1 MAVAL
6 NAAPAASAAPADG
19 VSPIGPVPLPPL
31 REDLKLLPGAA
42 TADGSPTWTLHD
54 PARHRFIRIGWLEF
68 EILARWGLGRS
79 DAVADSISAETT
91 IRATQNDVLD
101 VLGFA
106 HKAGL
111 LIPLG
116 DNSIKRLMAEIDSQ
130 KLSASSWLLKNYL
143 FVKLRLVN
151 PDRFLGAVLPF
162 IRWMFTPGF
171 GVALTLLAGLGFYL
185 ISRQWQA
192 YTHSL
197 LHLFSLEGA
206 FEVGVAL
213 SAAKVVHEL
222 GHGLMSKRFGC
233 RVPAMG
239 VALLVMWPVL
249 WTDTNDAWRLTD
261 RRQRLAI
268 DAAGML
274 AEITLAVVASLAWS
288 VLPDGPIRTGA
299 FLLSSSTWVLTVLV
313 NVNPLMRFDGYF
325 LLSDL
330 IDVPNLQER
339 GFAIGRWWL
348 RERLFGLGAPVPEQ
362 FPLRKQR
369 ILTVYSLSAL
379 VYRFSLFLGIAIVV
393 YHMAFKAL
401 GFFLFAVEI
410 WWFLARPILGELF
423 IWKQALKTVRMNRR
437 LMTTIVIAGLALLVL
452 VLPWRTDLTAPGL
465 LRAEHQ
471 TILYAAEPG
480 QLATLAHN
488 GDRVA
493 EGDTIFALQSPTV
506 AFHKASAEAALAG
519 IEARMK
525 GQAFDPDQAAS
536 LEVGWQELQG
546 AVAERDQVA
555 AQEAVLTVK
564 APFAGVVTDVPPAL
578 RLGEWLQRREAL
590 GMLVDPS
597 RLMVEAYVGEA
608 DLGRLHAGADAKFY
622 PESGDPPVELTVAS
636 IGTASV
642 RVLDTTDL
650 ASIYGGGIAVRKDA
664 AGKLQ
669 PESAIYRAVL
679 TPKRPGLAL
688 PKRLR
693 GTVTIEADRTSLI
706 ARIYRRAV
714 SVVIREGGL

>member
-6 NAAPAASAAPADG
+6 SAPPATAGAPAGG
-19 VSPIGPVPLPPL
+19 VTPMGPVPLPPL
-31 REDLKLLPGAA
+31 REDLKLLPGAS
-42 TADGSPTWTLHD
+42 TVEGSPTWTLHD

-79 DAVADSISAETT
+79 DAVADAISAETT

-111 LIPLG
+111 LVPVG
-116 DNSIKRLMAEIDSQ
+116 DNSIKRLIAEIDSQ

-143 FVKLRLVN
+143 FVKIRLVN

-171 GVALTLLAGLGFYL
+171 ALALVLLAGLGFYL
-185 ISRQWQA
+185 IGRQWEA

-213 SAAKVVHEL
+213 SAAKVIHEL

-348 RERLFGLGAPVPEQ
+348 RERLFGLGVPVPEQ
-362 FPLRKQR
+362 FPRHKQR
-369 ILTVYSLSAL
+369 ILTIYALSAL
-379 VYRFSLFLGIAIVV
+379 VYRFSLFLGIAIIV

-401 GFFLFAVEI
+401 GFFLFAIEI

-423 IWKQALKTVRMNRR
+423 IWKKALKTVRMNRR

-480 QLATLAHN
+480 QLAKLARN
-488 GDRVA
+488 GDRVG
-493 EGDTIFALQSPTV
+493 EGDAIFVLQSPTV
-506 AFHKASAEAALAG
+506 AFHRASAEAALAG

-525 GQAFDPDQAAS
+525 GQAFDPEQAAS

-546 AVAERDQVA
+546 AVATLDQVE
-555 AQEAVLTVK
+555 AQEAVLTVR
-564 APFAGVVTDVPPAL
+564 APFAGVVTDVPPSL

-597 RLMVEAYVGEA
+597 KLMVEAYIGEG
-608 DLGRLHAGADAKFY
+608 DLARLHAGADAKFY
-622 PESGDPPVELTVAS
+622 PENGGDPVELTVAS

-664 AGKLQ
+664 ANKLQ
-669 PESAIYRAVL
+669 PESAVYRAVL
-679 TPKRPGLAL
+679 TPKQPGLAL

-693 GTVTIEADRTSLI
+693 GTVNIEADRTSLI

-714 SVVIREGGL
+714 SVVIREGGF

>member
-6 NAAPAASAAPADG
+6 NVAPADG

-79 DAVADSISAETT
+79 DAVAASISAETT

-116 DNSIKRLMAEIDSQ
+116 ENSIKRLMAEIDSQ

-171 GVALTLLAGLGFYL
+171 GVALALLAGLGFYL

-213 SAAKVVHEL
+213 SAAKVIHEL

-274 AEITLAVVASLAWS
+274 AEITLAVAASLAWS

-423 IWKQALKTVRMNRR
+423 IWKKALKTVRMNRR
-437 LMTTIVIAGLALLVL
+437 LMTTIVIAGLGLLVL

-480 QLATLAHN
+480 QLARLAHN

-493 EGDTIFALQSPTV
+493 EGDTLFELQSPTV

-546 AVAERDQVA
+546 AVAELDQVA

-597 RLMVEAYVGEA
+597 KLMVEAYIGEA

-622 PESGDPPVELTVAS
+622 PENGDPPVELTVAS

-679 TPKRPGLAL
+679 TPKQPGPAL

-693 GTVTIEADRTSLI
+693 GTVDIEADRTSLI

-714 SVVIREGGL
+714 SIVIREGGF

>member
-6 NAAPAASAAPADG
+6 AAPPAAGAVPDG
-19 VSPIGPVPLPPL
+19 VAPMGPVALPPL
-31 REDLKLLPGAA
+31 REDLKLLPGAS

-68 EILARWGLGRS
+68 EILARWGLGQS
-79 DAVADSISAETT
+79 EAVADAIRAETT

-101 VLGFA
+101 VLRFA

-116 DNSIKRLMAEIDSQ
+116 QNSINRLMAEIDSQ

-171 GVALTLLAGLGFYL
+171 AVALGLSAGLGFYL
-185 ISRQWQA
+185 IGRQWEA

-213 SAAKVVHEL
+213 SAAKVIHEL

-261 RRQRLAI
+261 RRKRLAI

-274 AEITLAVVASLAWS
+274 AEITLAVAASLAWS

-299 FLLSSSTWVLTVLV
+299 FLLSSSTWVLTVLI

-348 RERLFGLGAPVPEQ
+348 RERLFGLGAPVPEK
-362 FPLRKQR
+362 FPRHKQR
-369 ILTVYSLSAL
+369 ILTIYALSAL

-393 YHMAFKAL
+393 YHMTFKAL
-401 GFFLFAVEI
+401 GLFLFAVEI
-410 WWFLARPILGELF
+410 WWFIARPILGELF
-423 IWKQALKTVRMNRR
+423 IWKNALKTVRMNRR
-437 LMTTIVIAGLALLVL
+437 LVTTLVIAGLALLVL
-452 VLPWRTDLTAPGL
+452 VLPWRTDLTAPAL

-480 QLATLAHN
+480 QLTKLAHN
-488 GDRVA
+488 GDHVA
-493 EGDTIFALQSPTV
+493 EGDAIFVLQSPTV

-525 GQAFDPDQAAS
+525 GQAFDPEQAAS
-536 LEVGWQELQG
+536 LEVGWQELLG
-546 AVAERDQVA
+546 AVATLDQVE
-555 AQEAVLTVK
+555 AQEAVLTLR
-564 APFAGVVTDVPPAL
+564 APFAGTVTDVPPAL

-590 GMLVDPS
+590 GMLIDPS
-597 RLMVEAYVGEA
+597 KAMVEAYIGEA
-608 DLGRLHAGADAKFY
+608 DLGRIHPGAAAKFY
-622 PESGDPPVELTVAS
+622 PENGDAPVELTVAS

-642 RVLDTTDL
+642 RVLDTTEL
-650 ASIYGGGIAVRKDA
+650 ASVYGGGIAVRKDA
-664 AGKLQ
+664 ANKLQ
-669 PESAIYRAVL
+669 PESAIYRAML
-679 TPKRPGLAL
+679 TPKQPGAGL
-688 PKRLR
+688 PTRLR
-693 GTVTIEADRTSLI
+693 GTVNIGADRTSLI

-714 SVVIREGGL
+714 SVMIREGGF

>member
-1 MAVAL
+1 M
-6 NAAPAASAAPADG
+6 
-19 VSPIGPVPLPPL
+19 GPVPLPPL
-31 REDLKLLPGAA
+31 REDLKLLPGAS
-42 TADGSPTWTLHD
+42 TVEGSPTWTLHD

-111 LIPLG
+111 LMPLG
-116 DNSIKRLMAEIDSQ
+116 DSSIKRLIAEIDSQ

-143 FVKLRLVN
+143 FVKIRLVN

-171 GVALTLLAGLGFYL
+171 AVALVLLAGLGFYL
-185 ISRQWQA
+185 IGRQWEA

-213 SAAKVVHEL
+213 SAAKVIHEL

-348 RERLFGLGAPVPEQ
+348 RERLFGLGVPAPEQ
-362 FPLRKQR
+362 FPPRKQR
-369 ILTVYSLSAL
+369 ILTIYALSAL
-379 VYRFSLFLGIAIVV
+379 IYRFSLFLGIAIIV

-423 IWKQALKTVRMNRR
+423 IWKKALKTVRMNRR
-437 LMTTIVIAGLALLVL
+437 LLTTIVIAGLALLVL
-452 VLPWRTDLTAPGL
+452 ILPWRTNLTAPGL

-471 TILYAAEPG
+471 TILYVAEPG
-480 QLATLAHN
+480 QLAKLARN
-488 GDRVA
+488 GDRVG
-493 EGDTIFALQSPTV
+493 EGDAIFVLQSPTI

-525 GQAFDPDQAAS
+525 GQAFDPEQAAS

-546 AVAERDQVA
+546 AVATLDQVE
-555 AQEAVLTVK
+555 AQEAVLTVR
-564 APFAGVVTDVPPAL
+564 ASFAGVVTDVPPSL

-597 RLMVEAYVGEA
+597 NVMVEAYIGEG
-608 DLGRLHAGADAKFY
+608 DLARIHAGADAKFY
-622 PESGDPPVELTVAS
+622 PENGDEPIELTVAS

-650 ASIYGGGIAVRKDA
+650 ASVYGGGIAVRKDA
-664 AGKLQ
+664 TNKLQ

-679 TPKRPGLAL
+679 TPKQPGLAL
-688 PKRLR
+688 SKRLR
-693 GTVTIEADRTSLI
+693 GTVNIEADRTSLI

-714 SVVIREGGL
+714 SVVIREGGF